1 MRLKII
7 ALAFAVALLMLTS
20 LALFGKAGTAE
31 AIVDPFTPAD
41 ECNTPAIPVGVQAV
55 QNGGIDPPG
64 PENDG
69 VNNPAGVGAP
79 VPANNP
85 ASPLNPGDPPGNE
98 QGSSNCNAQQP

>member
-1 MRLKII
+1 MGRSLLVVI
-7 ALAFAVALLMLTS
+7 AITLFATPAW
-20 LALFGKAGTAE
+20 

-41 ECNTPAIPVGVQAV
+41 ECNTPSTPVGVQAV

-64 PENDG
+64 AENDG

-85 ASPLNPGDPPGNE
+85 GRGLEIGNPPGNE
-98 QGSSNCNAQQP
+98 QGSAHCDPFLAFLLSLFSRK